1 MVRAWVELQRRK
13 RDARHKV
20 RGALGRMRH
29 RALSSALLQWLA
41 YADDQARAPH
51 AHCTLRMR
59 APCTR
64 GRARCTCTHAARTPR
79 AHYPPPPVG
88 GQAGRCALMALCVQH
103 FRMSA
108 AAAAMRTWLARA
120 LERRRLGALL
130 RTAATRVS
138 LGLTQP

>member
-1 MVRAWVELQRRK
+1 
-13 RDARHKV
+13 
-20 RGALGRMRH
+20 MRTA
-29 RALSSALLQWLA
+29 RALHT
-41 YADDQARAPH
+41 ADAGAMHTGANAAQ
-51 AHCTLRMR
+51 
-59 APCTR
+59 
-64 GRARCTCTHAARTPR
+64 CTHAARTPR
-79 AHYPPPPVG
+79 AHCSPRLG

>member
-64 GRARCTCTHAARTPR
+64 GHARCTCTHAARTHCAPR
-79 AHYPPPPVG
+79 LG

>member
-20 RGALGRMRH
+20 SGALGRMRH
-29 RALSSALLQWLA
+29 RELSSALLQWLA
-41 YADDQARAPH
+41 YADDQACAPH
-51 AHCTLRMR
+51 AHCTLQMR

-64 GRARCTCTHAARTPR
+64 DARAAQCTHAARTPR
-79 AHYPPPPVG
+79 AHCAPPVG